1 MAQGQRSERSWGRGP
16 TCPWAISLRKRWWP
30 SGRKGGA
37 VSGSAEL
44 LPIPPP
50 EIPFNSRGLN
60 QVAQSVV
67 LLAQE
72 VQQLR
77 NEFDQRKKR
86 KKPKEVE

>member
-1 MAQGQRSERSWGRGP
+1 MR
-16 TCPWAISLRKRWWP
+16 
-30 SGRKGGA
+30 
-37 VSGSAEL
+37 GSAEL

-72 VQQLR
+72 VQLLR
-77 NEFDQRKKR
+77 DEFDQLRKR
-86 KKPKEVE
+86 EEVV